1 MYFFRIE
8 ISSFDDATKTLFVLP
23 EQNAD
28 EQGVPFDEKILTRTE
43 EYKTFIKE
51 NATSMVDGAYVQY
64 KCEEVL
70 ENITEEI
77 FDRLLSEDKLTK
89 LDDNSFSISTGY
101 KPKKSG
107 GKKDMKTYLIIGGIA
122 LALVV
127 LLIVSA
133 VAGRG
138 GDEDLTTSTES
149 TESSEITDS
158 SDSADSSDI
167 SDSTSSTDNSSEDSS
182 SELND

>member
-8 ISSFDDATKTLFVLP
+8 ISSFDDATKTLFVIP

-51 NATSMVDGAYVQY
+51 NATSMVDGIYTQF

-70 ENITEEI
+70 ENITEDD
-77 FDRLLSEDKLTK
+77 FKRLLSEGKAQQ
-89 LDDNSFSISTGY
+89 LDSNSFSISTGF

-107 GKKDMKTYLIIGGIA
+107 GKKDIRKIRR
-122 LALVV
+122 
-127 LLIVSA
+127 S
-133 VAGRG
+133 RG
-138 GDEDLTTSTES
+138 Y
-149 TESSEITDS
+149 SEIFGRRARNVYRHERD
-158 SDSADSSDI
+158 
-167 SDSTSSTDNSSEDSS
+167 
-182 SELND
+182 